1 MKPQQTENKK
11 KLSTIARRIKK
22 GLPLTGLISTLLAA
36 TGCMRPTTVGR
47 VPSKAGDIPPCPDN
61 AAEEVRKT
69 SETRPVP
76 GEPPVVQPQLNIGEI
91 APLAGKPAS
100 LPDEKTKEPTKETEN
115 TPAKPAIKPRPLAG
129 VPPRPQPPKDAK
141 TDN

>member
-1 MKPQQTENKK
+1 MKPQTKENKK
-11 KLSTIARRIKK
+11 KLSTIAKRIKK
-22 GLPLTGLISTLLAA
+22 GMPLTGLISTLLAT
-36 TGCMRPTTVGR
+36 TGCMPQTSGIAPNT
-47 VPSKAGDIPPCPDN
+47 AGDIAPEPN
-61 AAEEVRKT
+61 ATEEVRKT
-69 SETRPVP
+69 SETRPPVP

-129 VPPRPQPPKDAK
+129 VPPRPNPPKDA
-141 TDN
+141 N